1 MTFGQTIRSLRKA
14 RNLSQ
19 RDLAG
24 KVKVNYSYI
33 SKIENEK
40 LDFADYPS
48 EELILTLARALEAD
62 ADELLLL
69 AKKIPESVRK
79 RVIQRPDVF
88 RRLALLDDEA
98 LDRLMRTIDGDL
110 HVLLVALDPDVTPLA
125 NLGGQENPP
134 AS

>member
-1 MTFGQTIRSLRKA
+1 MTFGEQIKRLRKA
-14 RNLSQ
+14 KNLSQ

-24 KVKVNYSYI
+24 KVKVNFTYI

-40 LDFADYPS
+40 LDFGDYPS
-48 EELILTLARALEAD
+48 EELILKLARALEAD

-88 RRLALLDDEA
+88 RKLAALDDKR
-98 LDRLMRTIDGDL
+98 LDKILEDL
-110 HVLLVALDPDVTPLA
+110 AEESPD
-125 NLGGQENPP
+125 Q

>member
-1 MTFGQTIRSLRKA
+1 MTFGEQIKRLRKA
-14 RNLSQ
+14 RNFSQ

-24 KVKVNYSYI
+24 KVKVSFTYI

-40 LDFADYPS
+40 LDFGDYPS
-48 EELILTLARALEAD
+48 EELILKLAKALEAN

-88 RRLALLDDEA
+88 RKLAALDDER
-98 LDRLMRTIDGDL
+98 LDKILEDLGD
-110 HVLLVALDPDVTPLA
+110 
-125 NLGGQENPP
+125 ECE
-134 AS
+134 